1 MTVDG
6 SDFGFEFSS
15 PISVFVCNQAC
26 SQATLISPTSITCL
40 APPSPQSNYK
50 LLAPV
55 ANISCPVTVSVA
67 NSSGT
72 FDGNVTFFRPTILLQ
87 SVSPQVAGSG
97 VVTVIGSAFG
107 LEDSNPVVRI
117 GQTACA
123 VSVWQSWTRCL
134 CYIPSGSGMALNVSL
149 SIFDRTAYIFSAFSY
164 PPPQILSVL
173 PRSIPTVGSS
183 ITITGSNFGTNQTR
197 IVVQT
202 NGLPCSSPLL
212 VVSNTIRCLAAAGS
226 GVNRIVSITV
236 DDQMTTIGSLNY
248 DPPSLHNVYPE
259 LMPANLVFAVTVTG
273 ASLGYG
279 ASSFL
284 LLNFSARIW
293 PFPILSDCL
302 LLSPHVSFVC
312 ILSTTS
318 LPSELT
324 EKGAVNVCDHFGLL

>member
-123 VSVWQSWTRCL
+123 VSVWFFIPAAPNLECFASIHPDCWLQHHNHWVQFWNKSNENSGANQRVAMLISAVGGLKYHQMPCCSMFWGQSNR
-134 CYIPSGSGMALNVSL
+134 
-149 SIFDRTAYIFSAFSY
+149 
-164 PPPQILSVL
+164 
-173 PRSIPTVGSS
+173 
-183 ITITGSNFGTNQTR
+183 
-197 IVVQT
+197 
-202 NGLPCSSPLL
+202 
-212 VVSNTIRCLAAAGS
+212 
-226 GVNRIVSITV
+226 VN
-236 DDQMTTIGSLNY
+236 
-248 DPPSLHNVYPE
+248 H
-259 LMPANLVFAVTVTG
+259 
-273 ASLGYG
+273 
-279 ASSFL
+279 
-284 LLNFSARIW
+284 
-293 PFPILSDCL
+293 C
-302 LLSPHVSFVC
+302 
-312 ILSTTS
+312 
-318 LPSELT
+318 
-324 EKGAVNVCDHFGLL
+324 